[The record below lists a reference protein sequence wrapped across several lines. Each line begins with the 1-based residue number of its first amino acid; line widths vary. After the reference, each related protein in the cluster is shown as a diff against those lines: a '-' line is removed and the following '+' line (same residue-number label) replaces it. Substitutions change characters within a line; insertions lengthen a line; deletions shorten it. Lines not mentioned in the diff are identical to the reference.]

1 MSTFI
6 QYLIEEDEQPTST
19 KTEYIFNF
27 QTLKLK
33 VFPKLQAVIDTD
45 VEEEIPSRLEIEFMD
60 LLQMI
65 KQMIIDYINEEE
77 FISILRSDIDR
88 ALKIIYPSSNIT
100 ELYRVIEKEMIDR
113 IEYFGAARIKQNI
126 DMYDLT
132 MDSKDEFGKLLYR
145 IYSKELSKDEKLEQ
159 QDLNS
164 IKIWINKIKRGGQSL
179 NAKIRNRKHLKEKLF
194 DKIDDDEDFEEI
206 EV

>member
-77 FISILRSDIDR
+77 FITILRSDIDR
-88 ALKIIYPSSNIT
+88 ALKIIYPSSNVT
-100 ELYRVIEKEMIDR
+100 ELYRVIEKEMINR
-113 IEYFGAARIKQNI
+113 IEYFGAARIRQNI

>member
-1 MSTFI
+1 MSTFK
-6 QYLIEEDEQPTST
+6 QYLIEEDNLVSK

-33 VFPKLQAVIDTD
+33 VFPKLQSVIDTD
-45 VEEEIPSRLEIEFMD
+45 IKEEIPGKLEIEFMD

-77 FISILRSDIDR
+77 FIEKLKSDIEK
-88 ALKIIYPSSNIT
+88 ALKIIYPSSNII
-100 ELYRVIEKEMIDR
+100 ELYSVIMRELVDRVEHIGIEK
-113 IEYFGAARIKQNI
+113 IKQNI

-145 IYSKELSKDEKLEQ
+145 IYSKELSKNDTLEQ

-164 IKIWINKIKRGGQSL
+164 IKIWINKTKRGGQSF
-179 NAKIRNRKHLKEKLF
+179 NAKIRNRKHHKDKLF
-194 DKIDDDEDFEEI
+194 DKIEQDKDFEEV